1 VWWFKVF
8 YSGCVVV
15 LGVDLVFG
23 LINCVL
29 KKEKKK
35 RIIIKNG
42 HLKGLEKE

>member
-1 VWWFKVF
+1 VF

-29 KKEKKK
+29 KKKKK
-35 RIIIKNG
+35 RIIKNG

>member
-1 VWWFKVF
+1 MF

-29 KKEKKK
+29 KKNNNNNKEWTFK
-35 RIIIKNG
+35 RIRERIKSF
-42 HLKGLEKE
+42 L